1 MFELHKLNEKTF
13 SLSILDD
20 QKNVICHLQNNN
32 NNNNNNNSSSSNH
45 ARPLLKNWSKMKIV
59 KKWKLSR
66 ILKVKED

>member
-1 MFELHKLNEKTF
+1 MLELHKLIEKTF

-32 NNNNNNNSSSSNH
+32 NNNNSSSNH

-59 KKWKLSR
+59 KKNENCHEV
-66 ILKVKED
+66 LKVKED